1 MKTHRRCVALVGSA
15 TQVIL
20 GRNVPSMSCAGPV
33 VIQEHRDLYP
43 ATTESQP
50 RWKRYLGDLQ
60 TRPTKRPTSAGI
72 KDMTSVTY
80 MPPRDRQTAKRKQKT
95 RAEEWIKSEDGITE
109 TMAGPNGVYTRFV
122 STSPPESEQDDA

>member
-43 ATTESQP
+43 ATTASQP
-50 RWKRYLGDLQ
+50 RCKRYLGDLRL
-60 TRPTKRPTSAGI
+60 RPTKRRTSTGI
-72 KDMTSVTY
+72 KDETSRMLVT
-80 MPPRDRQTAKRKQKT
+80 RLVRFVESRCF
-95 RAEEWIKSEDGITE
+95 KSERGIVLRPRT
-109 TMAGPNGVYTRFV
+109 VLFIFLYFILC
-122 STSPPESEQDDA
+122 